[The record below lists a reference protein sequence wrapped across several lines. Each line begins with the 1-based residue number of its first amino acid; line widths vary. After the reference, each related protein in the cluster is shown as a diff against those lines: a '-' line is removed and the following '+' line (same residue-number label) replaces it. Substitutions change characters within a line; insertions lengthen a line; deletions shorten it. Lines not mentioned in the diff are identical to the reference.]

1 MRSECYLEMKVL
13 AILPPFLPVDA
24 IRQTVQQILPD
35 IEVKTDAEFEPL
47 DAQVLIVTTF
57 TRVDSALLDR
67 VRGLK
72 MIQVA
77 STGYDNVLLEEV
89 KKRGIA
95 VCNIPTA
102 NKETV
107 AEHVIALVLSIMKDI
122 RFMDSEIRA
131 GRWPMLSGT
140 QELKGKIFGII
151 GMGAIGKKLAE
162 RLVPFEVELM
172 YYDPRR
178 LSPEEEETLGVEFSS
193 LDELLK
199 LSDAVS
205 IHVPLTPETRAMISS
220 DKLGLMKDRAILI
233 NTSRGEIVDEAALIE
248 AAKKKS
254 IRAGIDVFYR
264 EPPDFN
270 SEMFSMDQ
278 FLFTPH
284 IAGVSMES
292 QQRFITE
299 TVANVLRYVQGLEP
313 QFRVA

>member
-1 MRSECYLEMKVL
+1 MKVL

-162 RLVPFEVELM
+162 RLVPFEVELV

>member
-1 MRSECYLEMKVL
+1 MKVL

-35 IEVKTDAEFEPL
+35 IEVKTDADFEPL

>member
-1 MRSECYLEMKVL
+1 MKVL

-35 IEVKTDAEFEPL
+35 IEVKTDADFEPL

-254 IRAGIDVFYR
+254 IRAGIDVFCR